1 MVPAAPPTVRSGG
14 ETDTPGGIVGVM
26 TYTITTTL
34 DRPYEETVEAV
45 RAALAEQGFGILTE
59 IDLKATLKAKID
71 VDIAPYVIL
80 GACRPPLAYKAVQ
93 ADPSVGALLPCN
105 VVVRAQ
111 DDAHTVVEALD
122 PDVMMSVADSTELK
136 EVAVDA
142 RERLAAALESLS

>member
-1 MVPAAPPTVRSGG
+1 
-14 ETDTPGGIVGVM
+14 M
-26 TYTITTTL
+26 TYTMSTTL
-34 DRPYEETVEAV
+34 ARPYEETVEAV
-45 RAALAEQGFGILTE
+45 RAALAEQGFGVLTE

-71 VDIAPYVIL
+71 ADIAPYVIL
-80 GACRPPLAYKAVQ
+80 GACRPPLALKAVQ

-122 PDVMMSVADSTELK
+122 PDVMMSVTDSAELK

-142 RERLAAALESLS
+142 RQRLEAALDSLS